1 MKKSIGADPR
11 IIHCEQAMND
21 CRHQARMCRVKGD
34 TNKAHWYE
42 VEADYYEE
50 MLLQGEY
57 YVKANTEEE
66 AEEKHNQGLSKPSN
80 NGMPIDVYDETIDK
94 IESWD

>member
-1 MKKSIGADPR
+1 MTTKTFKIRTYCTA
-11 IIHCEQAMND
+11 
-21 CRHQARMCRVKGD
+21 
-34 TNKAHWYE
+34 TY
-42 VEADYYEE
+42 
-50 MLLQGEY
+50 EY